1 MIELGFKILSV
12 HFQMIT
18 TYCQTSMLM
27 YLQTFNSRSKNAQT
41 LQKIT
46 ITENS
51 NDEIEHKMKTIL
63 FQSIIVSTYLDY
75 DDYDNPIKTY
85 VDSLDLVNMLV
96 NYTNIY
102 DVKVKQ
108 NQAFL
113 ADNLIYNSGFD
124 TLTFYNADDRE
135 YRVENLEFNHDLSL
149 IVYINL
155 DHKSDEYERTVYSFL
170 DMFGFLG
177 GLFDFMYFTG
187 FLLINFLIKNMYFG
201 DVLSRL
207 YHVEAD
213 QKSKQAFHHFDRNF
227 KDTFTSKNQSNDGF
241 HKISCISQMHS
252 EVEIN
257 KNEAYNDEINE
268 LVENFKKEIKNRR
281 RYSYNISNVFSSCI

>member
-18 TYCQTSMLM
+18 TYCQTLTLM

-63 FQSIIVSTYLDY
+63 FQSIIVSTYFDY

-135 YRVENLEFNHDLSL
+135 YRVENLEFNHDLF
-149 IVYINL
+149 
-155 DHKSDEYERTVYSFL
+155 FL
-170 DMFGFLG
+170 
-177 GLFDFMYFTG
+177 
-187 FLLINFLIKNMYFG
+187 
-201 DVLSRL
+201 
-207 YHVEAD
+207 
-213 QKSKQAFHHFDRNF
+213 
-227 KDTFTSKNQSNDGF
+227 
-241 HKISCISQMHS
+241 
-252 EVEIN
+252 
-257 KNEAYNDEINE
+257 
-268 LVENFKKEIKNRR
+268 
-281 RYSYNISNVFSSCI
+281 